1 MTALSKMPN
10 RFTSYNF
17 SKMARRNGLTSKFG
31 FTKFLKRHSI
41 QEGYNKSTWIK
52 MEATAPVNIS
62 YASNLENFSEEKIQ
76 YYISELK
83 KTGRFKILEI
93 VQEWK
98 EI

>member
-1 MTALSKMPN
+1 MTAFSKMPN
-10 RFTSYNF
+10 KFTSHKF
-17 SKMARRNGLTSKFG
+17 GKMARRNGLTSKVG
-31 FTKFLKRHSI
+31 FTKFLKGHAI

-52 MEATAPVNIS
+52 MEATAPKLEAQEIFT
-62 YASNLENFSEEKIQ
+62 ENFSEEKIQ